1 MTGRI
6 RTLVV
11 DDSVVIRRLICDALE
26 TDPMIDVVGTASNG
40 VIALKRIE
48 QLRPDILTLDI
59 EMPEMDG
66 LSLLAEMNKRG
77 IRLPVIM
84 FSTLSTRGAT
94 ETLKAL
100 SLGAKDYVTK
110 PSNVGGIQAAMAQV
124 REELIPRIKS
134 LTGHADVP
142 TAPRVGTAPTAD
154 DPVVLRA
161 RPTATFPPSVLA
173 IGTSTGGPNA
183 LLDVLV
189 DLPAS
194 LPVPVVIVQ
203 HMPPVFTAQFA
214 SRLDSKCP
222 LHVVE
227 GAPGM
232 LLQAG
237 TVYIA
242 PGGYHMVV
250 ERRGNDLRL
259 ATNEEPPENSC
270 RPAVD
275 VLFRSVVDIFGGRT
289 FAVILT
295 GMGKD
300 GLEGCQRVVAAGGEV
315 IVQDEAT
322 SVVWGMPG
330 FVARAGLATEVL
342 PLGDVA
348 SAINRRFGAG
358 RAMAQPTAARPA
370 SAAAGAP
377 RPPATPTPGAARR
390 PAASPTPAA
399 APRPAA
405 TATPGAARRPGASP
419 TPAVAPRPA
428 ATTTPGAAPRPAAT
442 PTPGAPPTPAP
453 ASSPANRP
461 AAATQPTTGSRFRFR
476 TGTRSR

>member
-48 QLRPDILTLDI
+48 QLRPDIMTLDI

-66 LSLLAEMNKRG
+66 LTLLAEMNRQH
-77 IRLPVIM
+77 IRIPVIM

-110 PSNVGGIQAAMAQV
+110 PSNVGGIQASMAQV
-124 REELIPRIKS
+124 REELLPRIKS

-154 DPVVLRA
+154 DPVVLRS
-161 RPTATFPPSVLA
+161 RPAVSFPPSVLA

-189 DLPAS
+189 DIPAS

-214 SRLDSKCP
+214 ARLDSKCP

-232 LLQAG
+232 TLQAG
-237 TVYIA
+237 TVYLA

-250 ERRGNDLRL
+250 ERHGNDLKL
-259 ATNEEPPENSC
+259 ATNEDPPENSC

-342 PLGDVA
+342 PLPDVA
-348 SAINRRFGAG
+348 GAINRRFGAG
-358 RAMAQPTAARPA
+358 RVMARAAERAAERPA

-377 RPPATPTPGAARR
+377 KPASTPTPGVAPK
-390 PAASPTPAA
+390 PAAKP
-399 APRPAA
+399 
-405 TATPGAARRPGASP
+405 
-419 TPAVAPRPA
+419 PA
-428 ATTTPGAAPRPAAT
+428 ATTPSSTPAAR
-442 PTPGAPPTPAP
+442 PAP
-453 ASSPANRP
+453 APK
-461 AAATQPTTGSRFRFR
+461 PTTGSRFRFR